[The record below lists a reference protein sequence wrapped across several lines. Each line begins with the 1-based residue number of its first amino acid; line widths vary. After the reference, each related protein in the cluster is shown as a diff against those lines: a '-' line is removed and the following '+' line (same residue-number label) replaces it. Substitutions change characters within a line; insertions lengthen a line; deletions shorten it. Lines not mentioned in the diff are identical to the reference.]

1 MIISLQALRFIFA
14 LFVFV
19 EHFPVSA
26 EETSLLHGAG
36 PMGVSFFIVLSG
48 FVMSIGYE
56 KRVQEPTFSWKDF
69 MVKRL
74 IRLWPLHLLCLGV
87 WIILAYGAW
96 GSSAIYPLP
105 LLGNALFLQ
114 WLPIEHIEGNGVAW
128 CLSVLV
134 IFYAVYPFIARLRTY
149 SLLLL
154 FAVIAVVLHALASIY
169 PPTNTNAYWYFSPAS
184 RMLDFLLGMIAF
196 RFYQRALARGWAQK
210 WSLLPSALRWGIELL
225 PFLLYAVALF
235 YLRLDFTHLKCVVL
249 FYLPSF
255 LVIFLFALVS
265 NSVEKVGIPALLSQR
280 WLIYLGEVSFSFY
293 MVHNLVILTVKK
305 GLEYFAPMTPWEV
318 RLVISLIG
326 AIVAGILVNRFFEAP
341 VANRLSKL
349 FSAKR

>member
-69 MVKRL
+69 MIKRL
-74 IRLWPLHLLCLGV
+74 IRLWPLHLLCLGA

-105 LLGNALFLQ
+105 LLGNALLLQ
-114 WLPIEHIEGNGVAW
+114 WLPIEHIEGNSVAW

-134 IFYAVYPFIARLRTY
+134 IFYAVYPFIAHLKTC
-149 SLLLL
+149 SLLLFGIGL
-154 FAVIAVVLHALASIY
+154 GVLLHVLVAIY
-169 PPTNTNAYWYFSPAS
+169 PSMDTNAYWYFSPAS
-184 RMLDFLLGMIAF
+184 RLLDFLLGMIVF
-196 RFYQRALARGWAQK
+196 RFYQRALLLGWAHK
-210 WSLLPSALRWGIELL
+210 WSLLPSMLRWGIESL
-225 PFLLYAVALF
+225 PFLLYVAALL
-235 YLRLDFTHLKCVVL
+235 YLRFDYTYINSVVL

-265 NSVEKVGIPALLSQR
+265 NSEEKVGIPALLSQR

-305 GLEYFAPMTPWEV
+305 GLEYFAPATPWEV

-326 AIVAGILVNRFFEAP
+326 AIVAGILVNRFFEVP